1 MTYYIVT
8 TGSYFKVLFLEGN
21 RVVWDSDRLF
31 ETRAEA
37 INAAHFIM
45 DYIFFKNGN

>member
-8 TGSYFKVLFLEGN
+8 TGSYFRVLFLEGN
-21 RVVWDSDRLF
+21 KVVWDSERLF

-37 INAAHFIM
+37 INAAQFVI
-45 DYIFFKNGN
+45 DYMEFKDED